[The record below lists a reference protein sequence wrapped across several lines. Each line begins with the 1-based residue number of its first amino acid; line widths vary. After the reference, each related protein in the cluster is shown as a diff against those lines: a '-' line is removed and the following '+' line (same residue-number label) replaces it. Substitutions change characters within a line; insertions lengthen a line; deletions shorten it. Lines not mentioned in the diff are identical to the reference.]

1 VRATHDLASLVAAGH
16 ALDALASV
24 ADRTIGIL
32 SMGVGMVLSL
42 HASRSKGGDNDK
54 AMKAGLAPQ
63 YGR

>member
-1 VRATHDLASLVAAGH
+1 VAAGH

>member
-1 VRATHDLASLVAAGH
+1 VAADTCV
-16 ALDALASV
+16 DALASV

-32 SMGVGMVLSL
+32 NMGVGMVLSL
-42 HASRSKGGDNDK
+42 HASRRAGGDNDK